1 MLSATFFDVS
11 ARRGDVPPKYRPLKA
26 ERIIEYRTVEEQLPA
41 TTKHKA
47 VVSKAFAAFEQD
59 RIAFERFA
67 KRGILAQQL
76 EILPAKQ
83 ALKSFRQ

>member
-1 MLSATFFDVS
+1 
-11 ARRGDVPPKYRPLKA
+11 
-26 ERIIEYRTVEEQLPA
+26 
-41 TTKHKA
+41 
-47 VVSKAFAAFEQD
+47 VSKAFAAFEQD
-59 RIAFERFA
+59 RIAFERCA